1 MKKLTKIL
9 SLLLCVLMIASIAA
23 CAPKAETPA
32 VATPEAAKPAQSV
45 APAPTAAPEASAP
58 PAKEWKIGLVAAGK
72 FGDNGL
78 NDALKAAVTAFTAE
92 TGIPV
97 TAVEVSELGDHEIHA
112 RNFGEQGYDM
122 VIMGGTVSEIMPTVL
137 EDYPNTRFV
146 LNKGTVDGFANCTSI
161 QFEEP
166 QAGFIGGM
174 FAVLMSQHLG
184 GGNKVGW
191 IGGMR
196 INDLEMCRFSFQAGA
211 HYAGGEAVATYVG
224 DFQDIAKAKELALQM
239 YGEGMVIVQAF
250 AGGAANG
257 VYQAVESL
265 PEGNYAMGA
274 ATGQFHLSPNRI
286 LASHVI
292 KTDEYFKD
300 VCKKFIAGELP
311 TGIVKAGL
319 KDGATGIRISPNI
332 GDKIPQEIKDKM
344 AEVEKKIISG
354 EIVPPLDEASYNAFI
369 AK

>member
-1 MKKLTKIL
+1 MKKMV
-9 SLLLCVLMIASIAA
+9 SLFLMVLLVFSLAA
-23 CAPKAETPA
+23 CGS
-32 VATPEAAKPAQSV
+32 KPAEPGV
-45 APAPTAAPEASAP
+45 TEPAASSTEPAA

-78 NDALKAAVTAFTAE
+78 NDALKAAVDAFTAD

-97 TAVEVSELGDHEIHA
+97 TKVEVSELSDHAIHA

-122 VIMGGTVSEIMPTVL
+122 VIMGGTVSELMPEVL
-137 EDYPNTRFV
+137 EDFPNTHYI
-146 LNKGTVDGFANCTSI
+146 LNKGTVDGYDNCTSI

-166 QAGFIGGM
+166 QAGFIGGA
-174 FAVLMSQHLG
+174 FAVMMSEHLAG
-184 GGNKVGW
+184 VNKVGW

-196 INDLEMCRFSFQAGA
+196 INDLEMCRYSFQAGA
-211 HYAGGEAVATYVG
+211 HYAGGQAVESYVG

-274 ATGQFHLSPNRI
+274 ATGQFNLSPERI
-286 LASHVI
+286 LASHII
-292 KTDEYFKD
+292 KTDEYFNE
-300 VCKKFIAGELP
+300 VCKKFIAGEMP
-311 TGIVKAGL
+311 SGIIKAGL
-319 KDGATGIRISPNI
+319 KDGATGIRISPLI
-332 GDKIPQEIKDKM
+332 GDQIPQEIKDKM
-344 AEVEKKIISG
+344 AEIEAKIVSG
-354 EIVPPLDEASYNAFI
+354 EIVPPTDEASYNAYV